1 MSTLTIAAAQSIS
14 IAGDLSGNIA
24 RHRRFLEA
32 AAEQGVELL
41 VFPELSLTGYEGKTA
56 AALAIEPQDAVLQ
69 PLRDLARKLGVTAV
83 VGMPV
88 RLEDSDSVRIG
99 ALVLGADG
107 SLGVYSKQHLH
118 AGEELVFAPGLGGPT
133 LNIGG
138 EVVALAVCA
147 DFSHA
152 SHAATAADQGAGLYA
167 AGVLISEK
175 GYAADTA
182 ILQGYARQHAMAVL
196 MANHGGLTGGWQS
209 AGRSGIW
216 SEEGSLI
223 VAAAGA
229 GDLLVVAQCNDG
241 VWQGR
246 VVPVVGTP

>member
-1 MSTLTIAAAQSIS
+1 VSTLTIAAAQTLSIG
-14 IAGDLSGNIA
+14 GDLSGNIA
-24 RHRRFLEA
+24 RHQRFFET

-41 VFPELSLTGYEGKTA
+41 VFPELSLTGYEGKVA
-56 AALAIEPQDAVLQ
+56 AALAIDPQDAVLQ
-69 PLRDLARKLGVTAV
+69 PLRVLARELGVTAV
-83 VGMPV
+83 VGMPI
-88 RLEDSDSVRIG
+88 RLEHSASVLIG

-118 AGEELVFAPGLGGPT
+118 SGEEAVFAPGFGGAT
-133 LNIGG
+133 LNIGQ
-138 EVVALAVCA
+138 ETVALAVCA

-152 SHAATAADQGAGLYA
+152 SHAATAAARGVGLYA

-209 AGRSGIW
+209 AGRSSIW
-216 SEEGSLI
+216 SEDGSLI
-223 VAAAGA
+223 VAASGT
-229 GDLLVVAQCNDG
+229 GDLLVVAQRNDG

-246 VVPVVGTP
+246 VVPVTSTP